1 MLFFL
6 NFSGIR
12 KMVLLA
18 GLLSAFSSAYAQ
30 SPPEKM
36 DLYLLIG
43 QSNMAGRGK
52 VDPAHND
59 EREGIWVIQ
68 ADNQWKKAKDPV
80 HYDKPSVAGV
90 GPGLSF
96 AEKVRE
102 RNPDRAIG
110 LIPCAVGGSRI
121 DDWAPGRKH
130 EQTGIYAYDA
140 MLERVKN
147 ARKSGK
153 IRGILW
159 HQGEGDS
166 GPERSAVYDKKLKAF
181 FKKLRKD
188 IGAKKVPIVI
198 GTLGDF
204 YVKKNPSAAVI
215 NQIIEAFPLENKG
228 VYAVSAAG
236 LTDQGDQTHF
246 DAASAQELGRRY
258 AERFLSVTKK

>member
-1 MLFFL
+1 MLAIAILFL
-6 NFSGIR
+6 PS
-12 KMVLLA
+12 V
-18 GLLSAFSSAYAQ
+18 YAQ
-30 SPPEKM
+30 SPPDKM

-52 VDPAHND
+52 IDPAANP

-80 HYDKPSVAGV
+80 HYDKPAVAGV
-90 GPGLSF
+90 GHGLAF

-102 RNPDRAIG
+102 ERPDRAIG

-121 DDWAPGRKH
+121 DDWVPGRKH
-130 EQTGIYAYDA
+130 ESTGIYAYDA

-147 ARKSGK
+147 AQKNGVIK
-153 IRGILW
+153 GILW

-166 GPERSAVYDKKLKAF
+166 TPERSAVYNKKLKAF

-188 IGAKKVPIVI
+188 IGVKKAPIII

-204 YVKKNPSAAVI
+204 YVKKTPEAAVI
-215 NQIIEAFPLENKG
+215 NRIIEAFPQENKR
-228 VYAVSAAG
+228 VYSVSAAG
-236 LTDQGDQTHF
+236 LTDGGDKTHF
-246 DAASAQELGRRY
+246 DAASAREFGRRY
-258 AERFLSVTKK
+258 AARYLSVTKK